1 LAKPVY
7 YIHKAD
13 NQSIEEIEKKIKFFN
28 AAGFKVVI
36 ISDGEESDISSCL
49 RKIIYNNLHQ

>member
-1 LAKPVY
+1 MAKPVY
-7 YIHKAD
+7 YIYKAD
-13 NQSIEEIEKKIKFFN
+13 NQPNEEIEKKIEFFN

-36 ISDGEESDISSCL
+36 ICDGEESDMSSCL